1 MHVTT
6 GESFWGGAL
15 IHNPDQYETM
25 PLGVVIRRAPGV
37 TRWSKWSWSVV
48 SILPG
53 AAAADWR
60 LLRDAD
66 GITDYHISTPVLE
79 LHGAECEAYLTGI
92 SDRVPAVYV
101 VLRQT
106 DDAEK
111 PYEVLLVTA
120 SPYEAQDY
128 EDSGEDIIERI
139 AMPADIEAT
148 IKDFVD
154 HYHREEEFR
163 KRRRDNV
170 NIEDQKFGKEPI
182 FLDRQKPGGG
192 KLDG

>member
-1 MHVTT
+1 M
-6 GESFWGGAL
+6 

-60 LLRDAD
+60 LLREAD

-106 DDAEK
+106 DDADK

-128 EDSGEDIIERI
+128 ADNGDDLVEKVTMPDGLI
-139 AMPADIEAT
+139 AWVRDFAHAHYQEEA
-148 IKDFVD
+148 FV
-154 HYHREEEFR
+154 
-163 KRRRDNV
+163 KRRRDKHRTDLIDDGV
-170 NIEDQKFGKEPI
+170 GDPRISQLTDVYRAPAKPTRKE
-182 FLDRQKPGGG
+182 QVH
-192 KLDG
+192 